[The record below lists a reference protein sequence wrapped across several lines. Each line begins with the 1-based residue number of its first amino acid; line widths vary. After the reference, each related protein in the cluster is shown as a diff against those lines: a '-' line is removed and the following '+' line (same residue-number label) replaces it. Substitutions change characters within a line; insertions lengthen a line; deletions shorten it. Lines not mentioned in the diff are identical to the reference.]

1 MMSESLKLKGE
12 THSYRNKLVFRTSKK
27 VNGQN
32 GKSEFTDVVILFKPI
47 RV

>member
-12 THSYRNKLVFRTSKK
+12 AHSYRNRTTK

-32 GKSEFTDVVILFKPI
+32 GKSQSTDVVILFKPI

>member
-12 THSYRNKLVFRTSKK
+12 THSYRNKLVFRTSTK
-27 VNGQN
+27 VNEQVS
-32 GKSEFTDVVILFKPI
+32 KSESTDVVLLFKPI